1 MKPFNPGNNSIST
14 IPYSKPRLFIDKVNG
29 TISNMN
35 DLTVTNNNISNV
47 NGSIIIGRSN
57 GTIAGVNDLIVSN
70 NNISNVNGS
79 IIIGRSI
86 SNVPN
91 LNDNFNDREKH
102 FIEKKIK
109 LPDKEDEISVNP
121 DDFKPEEICNIC
133 MERKIN
139 TVIVDCGHRIFCISC
154 SRQYKDDAS
163 PTCPICR
170 KEITH
175 IIKIY

>member
-1 MKPFNPGNNSIST
+1 MNNSIVTNSG
-14 IPYSKPRLFIDKVNG
+14 ISNIRG
-29 TISNMN
+29 TILTNDPIMTNSN
-35 DLTVTNNNISNV
+35 IV
-47 NGSIIIGRSN
+47 NE
-57 GTIAGVNDLIVSN
+57 
-70 NNISNVNGS
+70 S

-86 SNVPN
+86 SNVSDLKDNSNN
-91 LNDNFNDREKH
+91 L
-102 FIEKKIK
+102 EKKIK

-154 SRQYKDDAS
+154 SHQYKDDAS

-170 KEITH
+170 KGITH